1 MLANTK
7 SELPASSLLAQRASL
22 PECNNN
28 NSLIIDLSSH
38 KWAAIL
44 FLKSR
49 FYLEENGHCLDFI
62 SCSHLLHSLE
72 IEKCTAIF
80 AFKFQ

>member
-7 SELPASSLLAQRASL
+7 YELPASPPPAQRASL
-22 PECNNN
+22 PEHSN
-28 NSLIIDLSSH
+28 NSLIIDLSSL

-44 FLKSR
+44 FLRSR
-49 FYLEENGHCLDFI
+49 VYLEENGHCLDFVR
-62 SCSHLLHSLE
+62 CSHLLHSLE
-72 IEKCTAIF
+72 IEECTAIF